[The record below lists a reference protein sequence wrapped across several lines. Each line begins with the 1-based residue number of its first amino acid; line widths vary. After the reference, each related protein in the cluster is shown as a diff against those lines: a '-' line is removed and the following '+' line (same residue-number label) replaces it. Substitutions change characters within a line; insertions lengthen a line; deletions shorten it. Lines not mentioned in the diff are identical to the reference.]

1 MLSIENVSGMMLSVS
16 NLMESAA
23 TAIAFCRK
31 LEVGTWAK
39 PARVI
44 IRGIRRNHILR
55 KPFNSSEFFLKSQNK
70 PFLLRESFPDRLFK
84 VKKQQF

>member
-1 MLSIENVSGMMLSVS
+1 MPSIENVSGIMLRVS
-16 NLMESAA
+16 NLIESAA

-31 LEVGTWAK
+31 LEVGTWAR

-44 IRGIRRNHILR
+44 ITDIRRSHIRR
-55 KPFNSSEFFLKSQNK
+55 KPFNSSEFFSKSQNK
-70 PFLLRESFPDRLFK
+70 PFLLRESFPGRLIQ